1 MPSIGVMT
9 LGLVAGLLLLAVP
22 LVAVARAGDD
32 TGSAADAPKDAP
44 SAAPGNSAKPP
55 KPGKIKLTHEA
66 RTVIACEKTVEDDKA
81 QCSASQFDP
90 AKSGAKVKI
99 SPLGDDDSGREAVS
113 VELDNQVGKQENEI
127 TLAVGDWEIVW
138 QGDTTVRDKFSVK
151 RADKFEIALITE
163 VGVCKLKGEECSLDK
178 GKRRQSIEI
187 PTERGL

>member
-1 MPSIGVMT
+1 MTPSIGVMA
-9 LGLVAGLLLLAVP
+9 LGLVVGLS

-32 TGSAADAPKDAP
+32 KGEAADAPKDAP
-44 SAAPGNSAKPP
+44 SAAPNGTKPP

-66 RTVIACEKTVEDDKA
+66 RTVVACERTVEDDKP

-90 AKSGAKVKI
+90 TKSGAKVKI

-113 VELDNQVGKQENEI
+113 VELDNQPGKQENEI

-151 RADKFEIALITE
+151 RGDKFEIALITE